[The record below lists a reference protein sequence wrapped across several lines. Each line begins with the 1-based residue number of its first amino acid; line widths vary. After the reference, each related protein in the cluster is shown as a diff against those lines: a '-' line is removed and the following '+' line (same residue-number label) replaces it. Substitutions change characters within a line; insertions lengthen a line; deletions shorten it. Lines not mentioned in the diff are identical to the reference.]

1 MNFPL
6 FYCYLIVTTKNG
18 KDNAKEDV
26 RDRYGNVTLTI
37 ILEEL

>member
-6 FYCYLIVTTKNG
+6 FYFYLIVTKNG